1 MIKEYRIKNGFSQEE
16 LAERIDIS
24 WRHLQRLEH
33 NESKTTVKTLK
44 KLIKVLEVSDEDI
57 LKYLKTNDNTDI
69 DEIEY

>member
-16 LAERIDIS
+16 LAEKIDIS

-44 KLIKVLEVSDEDI
+44 KIIKVLNVSDEDI
-57 LKYLKTNDNTDI
+57 LKYLRTNDDI